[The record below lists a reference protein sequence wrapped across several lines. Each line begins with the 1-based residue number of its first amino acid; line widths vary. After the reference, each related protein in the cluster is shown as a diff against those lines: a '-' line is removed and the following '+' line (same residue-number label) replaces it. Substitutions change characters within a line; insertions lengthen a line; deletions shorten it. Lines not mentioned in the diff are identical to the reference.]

1 MAAQLSSVNL
11 TRIALKAPRVKK
23 TRVATRVQAVRFR
36 LTLASEVAENLVPH
50 FPRSIEISAPA
61 PTPKA

>member
-1 MAAQLSSVNL
+1 
-11 TRIALKAPRVKK
+11 VKK